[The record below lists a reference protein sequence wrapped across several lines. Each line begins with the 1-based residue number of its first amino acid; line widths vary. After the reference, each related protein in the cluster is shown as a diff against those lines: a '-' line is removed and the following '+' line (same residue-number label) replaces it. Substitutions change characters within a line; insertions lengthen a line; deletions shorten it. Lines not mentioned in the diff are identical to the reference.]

1 MQKQIMNERFV
12 LGDFDHPCIAK
23 LIATFKSRASLYMLL
38 EPCLG
43 GELYSHMRK
52 VRRLEEPAACFYAAC
67 VVSAF
72 EYMHSRN
79 VLRCDLQPEA

>member
-1 MQKQIMNERFV
+1 
-12 LGDFDHPCIAK
+12 
-23 LIATFKSRASLYMLL
+23 MLL

-43 GELYSHMRK
+43 GELYAHMRK
-52 VRRLEEPAACFYAAC
+52 ARRLFLGRPAPAPAPARSPNPNPRPKPNQVRRLDEPAARFYAAC

-79 VLRCDLQPEA
+79 VLRCDLQPEAWHR

>member
-1 MQKQIMNERFV
+1 
-12 LGDFDHPCIAK
+12 
-23 LIATFKSRASLYMLL
+23 MLL

-52 VRRLEEPAACFYAAC
+52 VRRLQEPAACFYAAC